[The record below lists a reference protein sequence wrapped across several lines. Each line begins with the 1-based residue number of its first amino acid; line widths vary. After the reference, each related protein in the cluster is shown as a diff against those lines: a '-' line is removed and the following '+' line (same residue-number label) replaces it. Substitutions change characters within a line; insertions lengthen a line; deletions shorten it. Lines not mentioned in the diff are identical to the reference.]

1 MSRTYNPMIDA
12 YNNMNIDDMP
22 TDTASKKDTG
32 GIMLRKKN
40 IDTANKLD
48 MSQPA
53 IRMAV
58 QMKPIRKARNEL
70 NGV

>member
-1 MSRTYNPMIDA
+1 MIAA
-12 YNNMNIDDMP
+12 YTNMNIDDMP
-22 TDTASKKDTG
+22 SETAPEKDTG
-32 GIMLRKKN
+32 GIMLRKKGM
-40 IDTANKLD
+40 DTTNKLD

-58 QMKPIRKARNEL
+58 QMKPIRDARNKL